1 MPVRVFSEENKI
13 EIREKLLKVGFP
25 LLKEYGLTHMSIP
38 KIAKAA
44 GIGTGT
50 FYHFFK
56 SKEDYIYE
64 LITYRRKILLS
75 KVITDE
81 VKAGQKKLSPSEVRQ
96 LIGLLVDKNKSLYSN
111 LKLDEEAKL
120 FQRIKAFSPNLE
132 HEKAVAGQI
141 LAYVDHPKDNIDY
154 ALLFN
159 LIKILV
165 ISSQAEDELHASAY
179 EKTLS
184 VIMDNILAE
193 IFG

>member
-141 LAYVDHPKDNIDY
+141 LAYVDH
-154 ALLFN
+154 LS
-159 LIKILV
+159 LIH
-165 ISSQAEDELHASAY
+165 ISSPRD
-179 EKTLS
+179 
-184 VIMDNILAE
+184 
-193 IFG
+193 

>member
-111 LKLDEEAKL
+111 L
-120 FQRIKAFSPNLE
+120 I
-132 HEKAVAGQI
+132 
-141 LAYVDHPKDNIDY
+141 
-154 ALLFN
+154 
-159 LIKILV
+159 
-165 ISSQAEDELHASAY
+165 
-179 EKTLS
+179 
-184 VIMDNILAE
+184 
-193 IFG
+193 